1 MRQLVDGV
9 ERRIEII
16 SKKDIIFASPSDYV
30 DLRPDEFDL
39 MKDRQE
45 QAIRPVV
52 YRNIVKRT
60 NSVDVDF
67 DSAV

>member
-1 MRQLVDGV
+1 VRQLVDGV

-39 MKDRQE
+39 LKDRQE

>member
-39 MKDRQE
+39 LKDRQE